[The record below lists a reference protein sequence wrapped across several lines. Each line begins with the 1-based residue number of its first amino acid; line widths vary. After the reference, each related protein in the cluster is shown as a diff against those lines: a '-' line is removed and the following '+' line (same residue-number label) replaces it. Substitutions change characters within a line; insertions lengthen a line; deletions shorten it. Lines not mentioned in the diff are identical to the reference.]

1 MSGGRQA
8 GKSNQANFSTTYTG
22 QGSVRKRVLTS
33 SDSQN
38 TSSTPYRKE
47 THFAVPAVLAL
58 SRRCSPLNTVNSGHF
73 ARETTVSLPIRVR
86 LVVLTCREL
95 KVVATGSS
103 HSSRSE
109 TTVPTRVSGSMERST
124 DTASAPDP
132 TDKGECGV
140 GVVARRDNIR
150 TRRRTSRCAHETG
163 VTGVGVCVTVR
174 ELNVWGR
181 V

>member
-1 MSGGRQA
+1 MLKNLLLRYTFNFGKDSKNTGISSLLFRTTGKEEVWGGSFSTAGRSGTHVSGGRQA

-86 LVVLTCREL
+86 LVVLT
-95 KVVATGSS
+95 
-103 HSSRSE
+103 
-109 TTVPTRVSGSMERST
+109 
-124 DTASAPDP
+124 
-132 TDKGECGV
+132 
-140 GVVARRDNIR
+140 
-150 TRRRTSRCAHETG
+150 
-163 VTGVGVCVTVR
+163 
-174 ELNVWGR
+174 
-181 V
+181 